1 MDGNFPLR
9 AASAVAAALA
19 FSALAPVT
27 EAQAQSASPFQPLFN
42 DAAAAREYSTPD
54 GSVRFVFDRS
64 GQRAALVRFEGDPEV
79 HVLRNVGGA
88 DGVEIYRTES
98 GDVQLRVTRH
108 GGVTVYTRAHRTGSA
123 AQEERS
129 VAPLAPP
136 TPQPNIYQA
145 RLRELQM
152 SAQRRLGRPVSFVVP
167 SEPTPAASGVVLDA
181 AERASDSIV
190 ALPPGVRRIAFVLGS
205 TPAAAIRGDTLIIQV
220 VPAMGY
226 AGRPSSNAIRTVVQR
241 AAQGPEQ

>member
-1 MDGNFPLR
+1 MDGSFPLR

-19 FSALAPVT
+19 FSALAPRA
-27 EAQAQSASPFQPLFN
+27 EAQQSPFRPLLS
-42 DAAAAREYSTPD
+42 DAGAAREYSTPD

-64 GQRAALVRFEGDPEV
+64 GQRAALVRFDGDPEV

-98 GDVQLRVTRH
+98 GDVQLRVSRH
-108 GGVTVYTRAHRTGSA
+108 GGVTVYTRAYRTGYA
-123 AQEERS
+123 ATEERA

-145 RLRELQM
+145 RLRDLQM

-167 SEPTPAASGVVLDA
+167 SQPTPAASGVVLDA
-181 AERASDSIV
+181 AERASESIT
-190 ALPPGVRRIAFVLGS
+190 ALPPGVRRIAFVLGAQ
-205 TPAAAIRGDTLIIQV
+205 PAAAIRGDTLIIQV

-226 AGRPSSNAIRTVVQR
+226 AGRPSSTAIRTVVQR